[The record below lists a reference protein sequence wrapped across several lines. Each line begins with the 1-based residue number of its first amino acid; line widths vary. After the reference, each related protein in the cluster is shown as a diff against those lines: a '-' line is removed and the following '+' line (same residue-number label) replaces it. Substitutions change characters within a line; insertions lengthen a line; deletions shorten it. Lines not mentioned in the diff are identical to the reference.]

1 MSSPVVSPC
10 TRKAACSN
18 LAVKPTGTAY
28 PLRQLWMKI
37 LTPQTDVSRH
47 WKCAMLKY
55 NNIQP
60 TYEIQQRQPEQI
72 NAQAEDAY
80 TFLL

>member
-1 MSSPVVSPC
+1 
-10 TRKAACSN
+10 
-18 LAVKPTGTAY
+18 
-28 PLRQLWMKI
+28 
-37 LTPQTDVSRH
+37 
-47 WKCAMLKY
+47 MLKY

>member
-1 MSSPVVSPC
+1 
-10 TRKAACSN
+10 
-18 LAVKPTGTAY
+18 
-28 PLRQLWMKI
+28 MKI
-37 LTPQTDVSRH
+37 LTPKTDVSRH

-72 NAQAEDAY
+72 NAQAEDAIFCFKLFKNY
-80 TFLL
+80 QLIIEMF

>member
-1 MSSPVVSPC
+1 
-10 TRKAACSN
+10 
-18 LAVKPTGTAY
+18 
-28 PLRQLWMKI
+28 MKI